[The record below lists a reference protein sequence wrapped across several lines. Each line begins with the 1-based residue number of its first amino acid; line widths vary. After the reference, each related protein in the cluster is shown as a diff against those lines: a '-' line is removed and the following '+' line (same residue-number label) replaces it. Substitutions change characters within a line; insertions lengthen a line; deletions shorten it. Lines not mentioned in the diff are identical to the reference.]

1 MIEVTSLNY
10 FFSYEMSE
18 PSQLIDTVAGLI
30 ESDSK
35 DLSLSSNWFWYKCLI
50 GFTYKKKE

>member
-35 DLSLSSNWFWYKCLI
+35 DLSLFSNWY
-50 GFTYKKKE
+50 

>member
-30 ESDSK
+30 GSDSK
-35 DLSLSSNWFWYKCLI
+35 DLSLLIFSDWY
-50 GFTYKKKE
+50 